1 MCRARVGRVRQW
13 VCGVTQQ
20 GQVGPS
26 GPTGLAGLVGLDLVT
41 PLLGVF
47 NDRVLIERGQFPVL

>member
-13 VCGVTQQ
+13 VCGVNQQ

-41 PLLGVF
+41 PLLGVL
-47 NDRVLIERGQFPVL
+47 NDVVLI